1 MGLSFQE
8 KSIWGTLVITVS
20 AYAYYCLRLLG
31 GTDGRPVEEIGSL
44 LVGVLTAIVVAE
56 IIYHVAIAIPVAKDA
71 LELQGDER
79 GKLIQFRAQ
88 SWGGEVLGFFVVLAL
103 GHILIQDAFYPP
115 VNIMQVANLLIG
127 GFVIAEIIKCTLQL
141 ILYRRGV

>member
-1 MGLSFQE
+1 VGLSFQE

-56 IIYHVAIAIPVAKDA
+56 IIYHVA
-71 LELQGDER
+71 
-79 GKLIQFRAQ
+79 
-88 SWGGEVLGFFVVLAL
+88 
-103 GHILIQDAFYPP
+103 
-115 VNIMQVANLLIG
+115 
-127 GFVIAEIIKCTLQL
+127 EIIKCTLQL
-141 ILYRRGV
+141 VVYRRGV